1 MHGSS
6 TICVISGS
14 QRSGTTLLGLV
25 LNSHSQVRLVGE
37 EDYQRFVED
46 DEDITERVVC
56 FKLPMVVQLVDL
68 LGRYGPQK
76 ILWCSR
82 DPRAVVASMLSLVS
96 VLEGQSMPW
105 ANNPMGAQAEICW
118 AIKYLSEVPD
128 ELLDKYEIV
137 RQISGAE
144 RTREDAVHM
153 ASIAWRLKQ
162 EFYMGY
168 LKEKYTNHLVVYEE
182 FVSDPKRV
190 ITDILNFIGLEWQD
204 SVMRHHVIHEG
215 SSVGD
220 TDNTRAID
228 NQSIEKWKRQLSTSE
243 LDIVKQIC
251 GETASKLGYGL
262 K

>member
-1 MHGSS
+1 
-6 TICVISGS
+6 
-14 QRSGTTLLGLV
+14 
-25 LNSHSQVRLVGE
+25 
-37 EDYQRFVED
+37 
-46 DEDITERVVC
+46 
-56 FKLPMVVQLVDL
+56 
-68 LGRYGPQK
+68 
-76 ILWCSR
+76 
-82 DPRAVVASMLSLVS
+82 
-96 VLEGQSMPW
+96 
-105 ANNPMGAQAEICW
+105 
-118 AIKYLSEVPD
+118 
-128 ELLDKYEIV
+128 
-137 RQISGAE
+137 
-144 RTREDAVHM
+144 
-153 ASIAWRLKQ
+153 
-162 EFYMGY
+162 MGY